1 MKTIAQI
8 RLDNV
13 LRLVE
18 NRNMTKA
25 DLARRI
31 GISPQQVYQLLS
43 YKRNIGAKLARKI
56 ESAFDKEPG
65 WLDQD
70 HPYLTAATLPESS
83 LSPETSNIRHL
94 PARPV
99 LAWDNE
105 DELPHD
111 EYVLVPRL
119 AVKASAGNGKL
130 VWQVDEKGQ
139 RQAFRKAWLERLGM
153 KPEYAATIVADGMS
167 MAPRI
172 EDGDSLVVNYKEHT
186 ITSGKVYVFTFAY
199 ELFIK
204 RLYRGVDAVR
214 VVSDNPDKSR
224 YPDWEIPAERLHDL
238 TVIARVVAVS
248 GAI

>member
-8 RLDNV
+8 RLDS
-13 LRLVE
+13 LLMLTA
-18 NRNMTKA
+18 NREMTNA
-25 DLARRI
+25 DLARQV
-31 GISPQQVYQLLS
+31 GISPQQVYQLLTR
-43 YKRNIGAKLARKI
+43 KRNIGDKLARKI
-56 ESAFDKEPG
+56 EASFGKDAG

-70 HPYLTAATLPESS
+70 HSHLNVGMPTAEDPAPEQ
-83 LSPETSNIRHL
+83 SNIRHL

-99 LAWDNE
+99 LAWDQEE
-105 DELPHD
+105 DLPQN

-119 AVKASAGNGKL
+119 AVKASAGNGRL
-130 VWQVDEKGQ
+130 VWEVDEKGQ

-153 KPEYAATIVADGMS
+153 RPENAATIIADGSS
-167 MAPRI
+167 MGPRI

-204 RLYRGVDAVR
+204 RLYRRGEAVR
-214 VVSDNPDKSR
+214 VVSDNADKSR
-224 YPDWEIPAERLHDL
+224 YPDWEIPAERLDDL